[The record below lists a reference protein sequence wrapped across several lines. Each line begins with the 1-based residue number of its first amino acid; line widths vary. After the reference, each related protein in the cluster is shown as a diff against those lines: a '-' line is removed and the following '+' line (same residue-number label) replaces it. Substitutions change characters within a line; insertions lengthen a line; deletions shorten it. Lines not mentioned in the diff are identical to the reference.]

1 MEILDSE
8 RDDRGYCTGIHFLSA
23 QSHHMSYCWGVTM
36 STAMALCRLERCTGF
51 VGLVDDVIASGK
63 ESNIWKPTRLERTPG
78 REPLNPERELGL
90 ASHVK
95 TLTMQNTGR
104 RITS

>member
-1 MEILDSE
+1 MIE
-8 RDDRGYCTGIHFLSA
+8 GIALGSISSPP
-23 QSHHMSYCWGVTM
+23 SHITCPTVGGVTM
-36 STAMALCRLERCTGF
+36 CTAMALCRLERCTGF